1 MVKISVKE
9 AKDKISAIF
18 MNVGVHWD
26 EELHVATARLMLA
39 G

>member
-18 MNVGVHWD
+18 MNVGVNED
-26 EELHVATARLMLA
+26 EAAIVAKLPFP
-39 G
+39 